1 MRTLETGLMNSP
13 GSRCYAPPHKGAR
26 MKLSVK
32 GLALASGILWGASI
46 FLATLWLLARGY
58 DGRLIT
64 QLNHFYIGYSY
75 SVVGAFMGLVWGFV
89 DGAVCG
95 AIFAWLYNKLAKA

>member
-1 MRTLETGLMNSP
+1 
-13 GSRCYAPPHKGAR
+13 

-32 GLALASGILWGASI
+32 ALALATGILWGASVC
-46 FLATLWLLARGY
+46 LATLWLLLMGYRG
-58 DGRLIT
+58 GLISH
-64 QLNHFYIGYSY
+64 LDHFYLGYTY
-75 SVVGAFMGLVWGFV
+75 SVVGAFVGLVWGFV